1 MTFKDGGCHCVEFD
15 DVAISDGTERYEHI
29 SQHFFAGE
37 TITNGLANILLT
49 ASSLISTLPE
59 ESNSS
64 VT

>member
-1 MTFKDGGCHCVEFD
+1 MEFD